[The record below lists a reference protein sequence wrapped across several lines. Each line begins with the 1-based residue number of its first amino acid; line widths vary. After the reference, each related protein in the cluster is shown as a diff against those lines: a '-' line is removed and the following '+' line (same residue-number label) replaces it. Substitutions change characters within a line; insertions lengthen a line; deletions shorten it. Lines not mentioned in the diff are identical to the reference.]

1 MIAKKNPKLQEEKNR
16 VVYFQLGLLVT
27 GTSLLM
33 AFTWKTP
40 VDSSEK
46 LIVERSSEIE
56 VIQMMEEEKEKPIEI
71 PEVKKVVQ
79 KKEPDPVTVK
89 TLTSF
94 IDPTK
99 NVDKNEK
106 ISVQLKVKKGD
117 KVGSGE
123 FDLDIGD
130 APKLDVVVEFPDQEA
145 KFEGNWHQYLSE
157 NAKYPEIAR
166 EWGEQGTVFVGFVV
180 EKNGSITDVK
190 VKNKERVAKSLQ
202 KEALRV
208 VKSSP
213 RWTPGVKDGEYV
225 RSVKTVKVNFILD
238 RN

>member
-56 VIQMMEEEKEKPIEI
+56 VIQMLEEEKEKPIEI
-71 PEVKKVVQ
+71 PEVKKVQ
-79 KKEPDPVTVK
+79 EKDPNPITVK
-89 TLTSF
+89 TLTPF

-99 NVDKNEK
+99 NKDKNEK
-106 ISVQLKVKKGD
+106 ISVELKVKEGD
-117 KVGSGE
+117 KIGSGE
-123 FDLDIGD
+123 FDVDIGERPELKD
-130 APKLDVVVEFPDQEA
+130 GLVDFPDKEA
-145 KFEGNWHQYLSE
+145 SFEGNWYQYLKE
-157 NAKYPEIAR
+157 NTVYPEIAQ
-166 EWGEQGTVFVGFVV
+166 EWGEEGSVYVSFIV
-180 EKNGSITDVK
+180 EKNGSITDVQ
-190 VKNKERVAKSLQ
+190 VKNKKYVAESLQ
-202 KEALRV
+202 KEAIRV

-213 RWTPGVKDGEYV
+213 RWKPGVKGGEYV
-225 RSVKTVKVNFILD
+225 RSVKTVKVNFILA
-238 RN
+238 R